1 MPDIRSILVASVED
15 AYGRK
20 AWHGPNLRGSL
31 RGLTANQA
39 FWRPADARHNI
50 WELTLHCAY
59 WKHTVRRRLLGDRTS
74 KFPRKGSNFFPT
86 PDPPT
91 DQAWND
97 DLALLAATHKAL
109 VETIQTLPASKLPK
123 AARMLYGVAAHD
135 AYHTGQ
141 IQLLKRI
148 YGV

>member
-1 MPDIRSILVASVED
+1 MDIRSLLVDAVED

-20 AWHGPNLRGSL
+20 AWHGPSLRASL

-39 FWRPADARHNI
+39 FWRPAEGQHNI
-50 WELTLHCAY
+50 WEFILHCAY
-59 WKHTVRRRLLGDRTS
+59 WKHTVRRRLLGDRTT
-74 KFPRKGSNFFPT
+74 KFARKGSNFFPT

-91 DQAWND
+91 DEAWEA
-97 DLALLAATHKAL
+97 DLALLGASHKAL
-109 VETIQTLPASKLPK
+109 VEAIESVAASKLPK

-135 AYHTGQ
+135 AYHVGQ
-141 IQLLKRI
+141 IQLLKKM